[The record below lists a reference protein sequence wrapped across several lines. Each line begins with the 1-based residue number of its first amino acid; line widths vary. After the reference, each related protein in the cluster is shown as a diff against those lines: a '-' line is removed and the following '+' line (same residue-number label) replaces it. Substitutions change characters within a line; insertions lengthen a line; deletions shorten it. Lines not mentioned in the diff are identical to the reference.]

1 MIPPTT
7 RHSTLDPI
15 VFVIDDDASMRRALS
30 YLLQSAGY
38 KVETHSSA
46 EEFLRREHYD
56 GVGCIILDVRM
67 PGLSGMDLQE
77 KLMGSDYTMPI
88 IFLTGHGELS
98 MGVEAMKKGAIDF
111 LTKPCDDE
119 Q

>member
-1 MIPPTT
+1 M
-7 RHSTLDPI
+7 LDPQPT

-30 YLLQSAGY
+30 YLFQSAGY

-67 PGLSGMDLQE
+67 PGLNGMDLQE
-77 KLMGSDYTMPI
+77 RLMRSDD
-88 IFLTGHGELS
+88 TGCPLS
-98 MGVEAMKKGAIDF
+98 FSRATASF
-111 LTKPCDDE
+111 PWASKP
-119 Q
+119 